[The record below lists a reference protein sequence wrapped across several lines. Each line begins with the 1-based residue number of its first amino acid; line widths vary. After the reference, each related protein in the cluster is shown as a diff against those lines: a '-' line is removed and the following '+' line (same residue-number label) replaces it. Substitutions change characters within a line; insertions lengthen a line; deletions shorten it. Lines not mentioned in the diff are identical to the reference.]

1 MLTSPNGTDAKRD
14 LHVGGVGSDASAALA
29 SVIDPL
35 LDASENWVHKAR
47 NLAAGA
53 DDYVRDNPWQALGVV
68 ALLGVTLGYLLS
80 RRF

>member
-29 SVIDPL
+29 SIVDPL
-35 LDASENWVHKAR
+35 SDASQNWVHKAR
-47 NLAAGA
+47 NVARSA
-53 DDYVRDNPWQALGVV
+53 DDFVHDNPWQALGVV
-68 ALLGVTLGYLLS
+68 AVLGVTLGYLLS

>member
-14 LHVGGVGSDASAALA
+14 LHVGGVGSDTSAALA

-35 LDASENWVHKAR
+35 LDASEDWVHGAR
-47 NLAAGA
+47 NLARGA
-53 DDYVRDNPWQALGVV
+53 DDFVRDNPWQALGVV
-68 ALLGVTLGYLLS
+68 AVLGVTLGYLLS

>member
-35 LDASENWVHKAR
+35 LEASETWVHRAQNLAR
-47 NLAAGA
+47 NA
-53 DDYVRDNPWQALGVV
+53 DDFVHDNPWQALGVV
-68 ALLGVTLGYLLS
+68 AVLGVTLGYLLS

>member
-14 LHVGGVGSDASAALA
+14 LHVGGVGSDTSAALA

-35 LDASENWVHKAR
+35 LDASEDWVHRAR
-47 NLAAGA
+47 NLARGA
-53 DDYVRDNPWQALGVV
+53 DDFVRDNPWQALGVV
-68 ALLGVTLGYLLS
+68 AVLGVTLGYLLS